1 MGIGGAISLK
11 YGNAGYKKLLCRMHG
26 SRFQHANLEM
36 PLTHLNR
43 QGEYINL
50 ELGKEVLVKNY
61 KSESS
66 EYK

>member
-1 MGIGGAISLK
+1 
-11 YGNAGYKKLLCRMHG
+11 MHG